1 MNIAIEP
8 VSVWTSTGTKTAVAF
23 NVRYVNYQNGPA
35 IADTILLDDSGAE
48 VATQLVSAT
57 AEQTAL
63 WAGDDDAPFY
73 TQLAE
78 NAGLTPAGV
87 VAEPEGG
94 VVAEPE
100 GPVAV

>member
-35 IADTILLDDSGAE
+35 VADTILLDESGAE
-48 VATQLVSAT
+48 VATQLVNAT
-57 AEQTAL
+57 AEQTAQ
-63 WAGDDDAPFY
+63 WSGDDDAPFY
-73 TQLAE
+73 EQLAI
-78 NAGLTPAGV
+78 NAGLTPIGV
-87 VAEPEGG
+87 VS
-94 VVAEPE
+94 EPE